1 LGGFTNS
8 ANQLSLGGVGQTA
21 TGPWGSTTSGAA
33 NINDTY
39 FTATTGTVNVAAA
52 LPVELTSF
60 TATGTHSGA
69 VLAWKTATEKNNFGF
84 NIERRVVNSQ
94 SSIVNSWSKVG
105 FVAGH
110 GTSNVANSYNY
121 ADANVA
127 AGTYA
132 YRVAQVDNDGTM
144 KTYSESEV
152 TVGAAAKMLTL
163 GNYPNPFN
171 PTTTFEFSVPN
182 DGLTTVKI
190 YNVLGQE
197 VLTAFNGE
205 VKAGTYQHA
214 TFDGSKFSSGV
225 YFYSVENNGQHMVK
239 KMLMMK

>member
-1 LGGFTNS
+1 
-8 ANQLSLGGVGQTA
+8 
-21 TGPWGSTTSGAA
+21 
-33 NINDTY
+33 
-39 FTATTGTVNVAAA
+39 
-52 LPVELTSF
+52 
-60 TATGTHSGA
+60 
-69 VLAWKTATEKNNFGF
+69 
-84 NIERRVVNSQ
+84 
-94 SSIVNSWSKVG
+94 
-105 FVAGH
+105 
-110 GTSNVANSYNY
+110 
-121 ADANVA
+121 
-127 AGTYA
+127 
-132 YRVAQVDNDGTM
+132 M

>member
-1 LGGFTNS
+1 VD
-8 ANQLSLGGVGQTA
+8 AGV
-21 TGPWGSTTSGAA
+21 S
-33 NINDTY
+33 N
-39 FTATTGTVNVAAA
+39 A
-52 LPVELTSF
+52 LKL
-60 TATGTHSGA
+60 
-69 VLAWKTATEKNNFGF
+69 
-84 NIERRVVNSQ
+84 
-94 SSIVNSWSKVG
+94 
-105 FVAGH
+105 
-110 GTSNVANSYNY
+110 
-121 ADANVA
+121 
-127 AGTYA
+127 
-132 YRVAQVDNDGTM
+132 
-144 KTYSESEV
+144 
-152 TVGAAAKMLTL
+152 L